1 MVAEIL
7 TQDEI
12 DRLIMA
18 MSSPGTAGGT
28 ADPPPQPQGLNPAT
42 PQRHRRVRLYDFRRP
57 DKFNKD
63 HLRTLSMVYENY
75 VRLLGSV
82 FAASLRTSFHATL
95 ASVDQM
101 TYSEFT
107 RGLEDP
113 SVLALFGMAP
123 LQGTAALVLEPNVAF
138 PMLDRMLGGPGQTV
152 EKARSLTEIEQ
163 TVMERLFRSFL
174 QHLGDSWET
183 IVPVKPKLEGLESNP
198 LFAQISGPNDVC
210 VSIALSVEAGGHRG
224 LVTFCFP
231 YLMLE
236 PIIPKLSARNWF
248 SAGQRDERRGTLAA
262 SQDRLVQAPVTV
274 TAELGRTELKVRD
287 FISLERGDVIRL
299 DRLAGDELLVKVGG
313 RRTFSALAGTV
324 GGRMALRITG
334 VTEAEEADG
343 HG

>member
-1 MVAEIL
+1 MAEIL
-7 TQDEI
+7 TQEEI

-18 MSSPGTAGGT
+18 MASPGAAVGATEL
-28 ADPPPQPQGLNPAT
+28 PPQPQALSPVS
-42 PQRHRRVRLYDFRRP
+42 PQRQRRVRLYDFRRP

-63 HLRTLSMVYENY
+63 HLRTISMVYENY

-82 FAASLRTSFHATL
+82 FAASLRTSFHASL

-101 TYSEFT
+101 TYGEFT

-123 LQGTAALVLEPNVAF
+123 LEGTAALVLEPDVAF

-163 TVMERLFRSFL
+163 TVMERLFRTFL

-183 IVPVKPKLEGLESNP
+183 IAQVKPRLEGLESNP
-198 LFAQISGPNDVC
+198 LFAQIAGPNDVC
-210 VSIALSVEAGGHRG
+210 VSVALSVEAGGHRG

-248 SAGQRDERRGTLAA
+248 SASKRDEGRETLAT

-274 TAELGRTELKVRD
+274 TAELGQTELTVRD
-287 FISLERGDVIRL
+287 LISLERGDVIRL
-299 DRLAGDELLVKVGG
+299 DRLAGDELVVKVGG

-334 VTEAEEADG
+334 TVEAEEADG
-343 HG
+343 HV